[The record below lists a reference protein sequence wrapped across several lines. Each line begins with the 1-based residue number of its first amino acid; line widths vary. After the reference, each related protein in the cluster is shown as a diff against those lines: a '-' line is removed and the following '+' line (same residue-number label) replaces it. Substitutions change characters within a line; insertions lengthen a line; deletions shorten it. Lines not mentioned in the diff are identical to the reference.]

1 MSPVTLG
8 HTRVPAREK
17 PCAARAG
24 SGGEI
29 YDILP
34 SIEGVRNVTGEPRA
48 SDAVRLDPAIE
59 AALIEHRR
67 DFLRMLT
74 QRVGNT
80 ETAEEVLQQF
90 YRRAVSRAF
99 ALRRRESILAWLSR
113 LLSTVLAD
121 YARREATRRRQETA
135 YAQHQALTQEAPELE
150 STVCT
155 CLYALLPTLK
165 PEYAD
170 ILRRADL
177 LGEPSQQVAAAL
189 GVTVQNVA
197 VRLHRARQAL
207 KRALL
212 LWCTTCPEHGFLR
225 CACALPLRTPGA
237 AEHEQSQPP

>member
-1 MSPVTLG
+1 
-8 HTRVPAREK
+8 
-17 PCAARAG
+17 
-24 SGGEI
+24 
-29 YDILP
+29 
-34 SIEGVRNVTGEPRA
+34 
-48 SDAVRLDPAIE
+48 
-59 AALIEHRR
+59 LIEHRQ

-90 YRRAVSRAF
+90 YLRAVSRAF
-99 ALRRRESILAWLSR
+99 DLRQRESIRAWLSR

-135 YAQHQALTQEAPELE
+135 YAQHQALTREVPELE

-170 ILRRADL
+170 ILRRVDL
-177 LGEPSQQVAAAL
+177 LGEPRQQVAAAL
-189 GVTVQNVA
+189 GVTVNNVT
-197 VRLHRARQAL
+197 VRLHRARQAI

-212 LWCTTCPEHGFLR
+212 LSCTTCPEHGFLR
-225 CACALPLRTPGA
+225 CTCDLLLRTTDA
-237 AEHEQSQPP
+237 AGYEQLHAP

>member
-1 MSPVTLG
+1 V
-8 HTRVPAREK
+8 K
-17 PCAARAG
+17 
-24 SGGEI
+24 
-29 YDILP
+29 
-34 SIEGVRNVTGEPRA
+34 GEPRA

-59 AALIEHRR
+59 TALIEHRR

-74 QRVGNT
+74 NRVGNT

-90 YRRAVSRAF
+90 YLRAVSRAF
-99 ALRRRESILAWLSR
+99 ALRKRESILARLSR

-121 YARREATRRRQETA
+121 YARREATRRRRETT
-135 YAQHQALTQEAPELE
+135 YAQHQALTREDPELE

-170 ILRRADL
+170 ILRRVDL
-177 LGEPSQQVAAAL
+177 LGEPRQQVAAAL
-189 GVTVQNVA
+189 GVTVQNIA

-207 KRALL
+207 KSALL